1 MIEDLYKQEIKKLL
15 EKLAW
20 ADDVNYYHSLH
31 VGYLLD
37 EFTKTASGKKFV
49 KQSWVTRNE
58 CVTAGLL
65 LEIGKTGWPR
75 ELLFSNQTLK
85 AMSMEILTNFWVHK
99 IEHPLIAE
107 SKILD
112 FFKNTGNR
120 YWERIAKGV
129 AAHHE
134 DFDGGGYPFALRSSE
149 IPLLARGLRIFD
161 SYTALIEVRR
171 YRDRAERTQVVKDL
185 GGSLGCRYDPFWGE
199 QILSFLTVVEPCKN
213 IDDWFEQYLDGKK

>member
-20 ADDVNYYHSLH
+20 ADDISYYHSLYI
-31 VGYLLD
+31 GYLLD

-58 CVTAGLL
+58 CIAASLL

-75 ELLFSNQTLK
+75 ELLFSNQILNS
-85 AMSMEILTNFWVHK
+85 MSIENLTNFWTHK
-99 IEHPLIAE
+99 INHPLIAE
-107 SKILD
+107 RTILD
-112 FFKNTGNR
+112 YYRSTGNR

-129 AAHHE
+129 VAHHE
-134 DFDGGGYPFALRSSE
+134 DFDGGGYPFGLRSSG

-161 SYTALIEVRR
+161 SYTAMIEVRR
-171 YRDRAERTQVVKDL
+171 YRDRAERSQVIKDL
-185 GGSLGCRYDPFWGE
+185 SGSLGCRYDPFWGE
-199 QILSFLTVVEPCKN
+199 QILSFLVVVEPCQN
-213 IDDWFEQYLDGKK
+213 IDDWFEQYLQGKK